1 MIYLKKTMLGLKE
14 VGKDEE
20 YDLIA
25 YSKSEKT
32 KIDEQ
37 HEGQSKAI
45 KELQKIKK
53 SNEEKI
59 VRQDEELRQ
68 LRKENMV
75 LKATKSEYVDAFE
88 EEKRKNGNLQ
98 DMLGREA
105 RKRYEAEALN
115 ENLKRICK
123 ERANQSHKIKP
134 KKEKSGYKV
143 KSSAEKVATYTVKPN
158 KKESVTYSIPY
169 WETTIMTPID
179 GSINLDLIKDDIND
193 FINDKRDE
201 IGIYQGLE
209 YNEPQIKGVL
219 DHNDEI
225 PKVGYAQDNE
235 YIMNFMFNFIFYRK
249 FQNVNG
255 YWEIII
261 SHTLP
266 LVDIWKLE
274 EPLRQYMTMEEFE
287 AEIRA
292 AESQPIRISD
302 MPVVKIQ
309 DED

>member
-20 YDLIA
+20 YDFIA

-98 DMLGREA
+98 DMLGRET

-143 KSSAEKVATYTVKPN
+143 KNSAEKVSFYTVKAN
-158 KKESVTYSIPY
+158 KKESVTFSVPY

-179 GSINLDLIKDDIND
+179 GSINLDLVKDDIND
-193 FINDKRDE
+193 FINDKRADL
-201 IGIYQGLE
+201 GIFEGVE

-219 DHNDEI
+219 EHYDNY
-225 PKVGYAQDNE
+225 PKVGYAHDNE

-261 SHTLP
+261 CHTLP
-266 LVDIWKLE
+266 LVNIWMLE
-274 EPLRQYMTMEEFE
+274 EPPRIYVTREEFE

-292 AESQPIRISD
+292 TESQPIRFSD
-302 MPVVKIQ
+302 MPVVKIP
-309 DED
+309 D